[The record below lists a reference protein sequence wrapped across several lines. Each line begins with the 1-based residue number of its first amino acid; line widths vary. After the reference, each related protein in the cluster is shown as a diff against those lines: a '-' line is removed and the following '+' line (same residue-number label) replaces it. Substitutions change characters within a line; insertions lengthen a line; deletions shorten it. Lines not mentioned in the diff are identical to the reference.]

1 MTTPTSQPARK
12 RVVHQLDTP
21 FSTVSWPAVS
31 PEDQD
36 TILELLCDLLSPL
49 GQYRQTHVKR
59 SKGKRTAR
67 KEKDDKK
74 AGGTTEELPVPPI
87 PEIDASIDVG
97 LNSITRNLQA
107 LSQSDA
113 EAAQDKPERQYLMIF
128 VARGNQ
134 ASTFNCHFPQMVAA
148 ASKSLPS
155 TDKIRLVGFSNPCS
169 ERLSACL
176 GVPRVSSIAIA
187 KNAPGAGALQEFVLK
202 SVPPAEAAWLDAS
215 RDAQHLTTKINAIET
230 TVGPKRPRMNE
241 TTS

>member
-1 MTTPTSQPARK
+1 MTTPTSQPTRK

-36 TILELLCDLLSPL
+36 TILELLCDGQRANVQL
-49 GQYRQTHVKR
+49 G
-59 SKGKRTAR
+59 R
-67 KEKDDKK
+67 KKDDKK
-74 AGGTTEELPVPPI
+74 AAGTTEEPPVPPM

-107 LSQSDA
+107 LSQSDE
-113 EAAQDKPERQYLMIF
+113 EAAQGKPERQYLMIF

-134 ASTFNCHFPQMVAA
+134 ASTFNCHFPQMAAA

-155 TDKIRLVGFSNPCS
+155 PDKIRLVGFSNPCS
-169 ERLSACL
+169 DRLSACL

-187 KNAPGAGALQEFVLK
+187 KDAPGAGALQEFVLK

-230 TVGPKRPRMNE
+230 TVGPKRPKMNE